1 MFFCYYQEDAIISK
15 TLNFWI
21 KSLGGIIMAITAA
34 MVKELREKTS
44 AGMMDCKKAL
54 VETNGDMSA
63 AIDWLRE
70 RGISKA
76 AKKSDRVAAE
86 GLCSVAIE
94 GNTAVIFELNSET
107 DFVAKNEQFLTLL
120 DKLGKILVANKPATV
135 EEALAIEVDG
145 TTVDG
150 MLIEATSTIGEKIT
164 LRRLTV
170 VEKADNEF
178 FGSYLHMG
186 GRIAALTVVD
196 GKEEVA
202 KDAAMHAAAINP
214 QYLTVEEVPAE
225 VVAKER
231 EILTQEALNE
241 GKPANIVEK
250 MVEGRIRKF
259 LADVCMLEQPFVK
272 DGDVTVAKFAANNGS
287 TIKTFIRLEVGEG
300 IEKVVSNFAEEVMSQ
315 VRA

>member
-1 MFFCYYQEDAIISK
+1 
-15 TLNFWI
+15 
-21 KSLGGIIMAITAA
+21 MAITAA

-70 RGISKA
+70 RGIAKA

-135 EEALAIEVDG
+135 EEALAIEVEG

-186 GRIAALTVVD
+186 GRIAALTVVE

-214 QYLTVEEVPAE
+214 QYLTQSEVPAE
-225 VVAKER
+225 VVTKER

-287 TIKTFIRLEVGEG
+287 TIKSFIRLEVGEG
-300 IEKVVSNFAEEVMSQ
+300 IEKVVANFAEEVMSQ

>member
-1 MFFCYYQEDAIISK
+1 
-15 TLNFWI
+15 
-21 KSLGGIIMAITAA
+21 MAITAA

-86 GLCSVAIE
+86 GLCSVAID

-120 DKLGKILVANKPATV
+120 DKLGKILVANKPASV
-135 EEALAIEVDG
+135 EAALEIAVDG
-145 TTVDG
+145 VTVNE

-186 GRIAALTVVD
+186 GRIAALTVVE

-214 QYLTVEEVPAE
+214 QYLTQSEVPAE
-225 VVAKER
+225 VVTKER

-272 DGDVTVAKFAANNGS
+272 DGDLTVAKWAANNGS
-287 TIKTFIRLEVGEG
+287 TIKLFVRLEVGEG
-300 IEKVVSNFAEEVMSQ
+300 IEKVVTNFAEEVMSQ
-315 VRA
+315 VNASK

>member
-1 MFFCYYQEDAIISK
+1 
-15 TLNFWI
+15 
-21 KSLGGIIMAITAA
+21 MAITAA

-86 GLCSVAIE
+86 GLCSVAID

-120 DKLGKILVANKPATV
+120 DKLGKILVANKPASV
-135 EEALAIEVDG
+135 EAALEIAVDG
-145 TTVDG
+145 VTVNE

-186 GRIAALTVVD
+186 GRIAALTVVE

-214 QYLTVEEVPAE
+214 QYLTQSEVPTE
-225 VVAKER
+225 VVTKER

-272 DGDVTVAKFAANNGS
+272 DGDLTVAKWAANNGS
-287 TIKTFIRLEVGEG
+287 TIKLFVRLEVGEG
-300 IEKVVSNFAEEVMSQ
+300 IEKVVTNFAEEVMSQ

>member
-1 MFFCYYQEDAIISK
+1 
-15 TLNFWI
+15 
-21 KSLGGIIMAITAA
+21 MAITAA

-70 RGISKA
+70 RGIAKA

>member
-1 MFFCYYQEDAIISK
+1 
-15 TLNFWI
+15 
-21 KSLGGIIMAITAA
+21 MAITAA

-70 RGISKA
+70 RGIAKA

-135 EEALAIEVDG
+135 EEALAIEVEG

-186 GRIAALTVVD
+186 GRIAALTVVE

-214 QYLTVEEVPAE
+214 QYLTVEQVPSE

-231 EILTQEALNE
+231 DILTQEALNE

-287 TIKTFIRLEVGEG
+287 TIKSFIRLEVGEG
-300 IEKVVSNFAEEVMSQ
+300 IEKVVANFAEEVMSQ

>member
-1 MFFCYYQEDAIISK
+1 
-15 TLNFWI
+15 
-21 KSLGGIIMAITAA
+21 MAITAA

-70 RGISKA
+70 RGIAKA

-135 EEALAIEVDG
+135 EEALAIEVEG

-186 GRIAALTVVD
+186 GRIAALTVVE

-214 QYLTVEEVPAE
+214 QYLTVEQVPAE

>member
-1 MFFCYYQEDAIISK
+1 
-15 TLNFWI
+15 
-21 KSLGGIIMAITAA
+21 MAITAA

-70 RGISKA
+70 RGIAKA

-86 GLCSVAIE
+86 GLCSVAID

-107 DFVAKNEQFLTLL
+107 DFVAKNEQFLSLL
-120 DKLGKILVANKPATV
+120 DKLGKILVANKPANV

-145 TTVDG
+145 TTVDA

-186 GRIAALTVVD
+186 GRIAALTVVE

-214 QYLTVEEVPAE
+214 QYLTVDQVPAE

-272 DGDVTVAKFAANNGS
+272 DGDVTVAKYAKNNGS
-287 TIKTFIRLEVGEG
+287 TIILFIRLEVGEG
-300 IEKVVSNFAEEVMSQ
+300 IEKVVANFAEEVMSQ

>member
-1 MFFCYYQEDAIISK
+1 
-15 TLNFWI
+15 
-21 KSLGGIIMAITAA
+21 MAITAA

-86 GLCSVAIE
+86 GLCSVAID

-120 DKLGKILVANKPATV
+120 DKLGKILVANKPASV
-135 EEALAIEVDG
+135 EAALEIAVDG
-145 TTVDG
+145 VTVNE

-186 GRIAALTVVD
+186 GRIAALTVVE

-214 QYLTVEEVPAE
+214 QYLTQSEVPAE
-225 VVAKER
+225 VVTKER

-272 DGDVTVAKFAANNGS
+272 DGDLTVAKWAANNGS
-287 TIKTFIRLEVGEG
+287 TIKLFVRLEVGEG

>member
-1 MFFCYYQEDAIISK
+1 
-15 TLNFWI
+15 
-21 KSLGGIIMAITAA
+21 MAITAA

-70 RGISKA
+70 RGIAKA

-135 EEALAIEVDG
+135 EEALAIEVEG

-186 GRIAALTVVD
+186 GRIAALTVVE

-214 QYLTVEEVPAE
+214 QYLTQSEVPAE
-225 VVAKER
+225 VVTKER

-287 TIKTFIRLEVGEG
+287 TIKLFVRLEVGEG
-300 IEKVVSNFAEEVMSQ
+300 IEKVVTNFAEEVMSQ

>member
-1 MFFCYYQEDAIISK
+1 
-15 TLNFWI
+15 
-21 KSLGGIIMAITAA
+21 MAITAA

-86 GLCSVAIE
+86 GLCSVAID

-120 DKLGKILVANKPATV
+120 DKLGKILVANKPASVEAALEIAIDGVTV
-135 EEALAIEVDG
+135 NE
-145 TTVDG
+145 

-186 GRIAALTVVD
+186 GRIAALTVVE

-214 QYLTVEEVPAE
+214 QYLTQSEVPAE
-225 VVAKER
+225 VVTKER

-272 DGDVTVAKFAANNGS
+272 DGDLTVAKWAANNGS
-287 TIKTFIRLEVGEG
+287 TIKLFVRLEVGEG
-300 IEKVVSNFAEEVMSQ
+300 IEKVVTNFAEEVMSQ

>member
-1 MFFCYYQEDAIISK
+1 
-15 TLNFWI
+15 
-21 KSLGGIIMAITAA
+21 MAITAA

-70 RGISKA
+70 RGIAKA

-86 GLCSVAIE
+86 GLCSVTIE

-135 EEALAIEVDG
+135 EEALAINVDG
-145 TTVDG
+145 TTVDA

-186 GRIAALTVVD
+186 GRIAALTVVE

-272 DGDVTVAKFAANNGS
+272 DGDLTVEKYAKNNGS
-287 TIKTFIRLEVGEG
+287 EIKSFIRLEVGEG

>member
-1 MFFCYYQEDAIISK
+1 
-15 TLNFWI
+15 
-21 KSLGGIIMAITAA
+21 MAITAA

-70 RGISKA
+70 RGIAKA

-120 DKLGKILVANKPATV
+120 DKLGNILVANKPATV
-135 EEALAIEVDG
+135 EEALAINVNG
-145 TTVDG
+145 TTVDA

-186 GRIAALTVVD
+186 GRIAALTVVE

-214 QYLTVEEVPAE
+214 QYLTVEQVPAE

-287 TIKTFIRLEVGEG
+287 TIKSFIRLEVGEG